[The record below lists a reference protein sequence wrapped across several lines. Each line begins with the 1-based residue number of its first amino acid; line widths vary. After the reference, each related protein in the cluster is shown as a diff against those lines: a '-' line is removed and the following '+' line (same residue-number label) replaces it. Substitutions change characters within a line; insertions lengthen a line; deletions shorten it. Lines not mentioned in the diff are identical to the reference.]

1 MTGEAAGSSLEPSVH
16 AYARDSVDD
25 FLAAAAAEKEQL
37 RRVIAD
43 AEARERRARASIGMQ
58 RVMVSM
64 LLEAQREIADER
76 ERAELEA
83 ADIVAAAET
92 EAMAIVQAARNEVG
106 APGGSRVA
114 PYERRT
120 TVEERAA
127 VAFGVETATL
137 DLASAERRE
146 QDDQRRL
153 HPSRSEYPSAGAGAT
168 SGNGFTRDS
177 GLPTSSLS
185 AFDSGEDERF
195 FAYLRGALADDQP
208 LGPRFD

>member
-1 MTGEAAGSSLEPSVH
+1 MTGESAGSGLEPAVH

-25 FLAAAAAEKEQL
+25 FLAAAEVEKEHL
-37 RRVIAD
+37 RRVIAE

-64 LLEAQREIADER
+64 LLEVQREIADER

-83 ADIVAAAET
+83 ADIVAAADQQ
-92 EAMAIVQAARNEVG
+92 AVSIVQAARDEVAG
-106 APGGSRVA
+106 AGGPRVGSY
-114 PYERRT
+114 PRRSPVDERPALALDPEST
-120 TVEERAA
+120 
-127 VAFGVETATL
+127 TL

-153 HPSRSEYPSAGAGAT
+153 HPSSPEYPSAGAGAT
-168 SGNGFTRDS
+168 SGNGFARDS
-177 GLPTSSLS
+177 GYPTSSLS
-185 AFDSGEDERF
+185 TSDAGEDERF

-208 LGPRFD
+208 LGPRAD